1 MEDTSELHFF
11 CKSLGPRIQGCNRM
25 LASNSP
31 PKKGL
36 NSLGHLVGTK
46 LDRVCHWAHRWVWCM
61 SWVASY
67 QQINRLTNIVFFF
80 FRRQWCARSN
90 PLGQVSRNSSLAL
103 LLGFETHETLLEQVQ
118 VRRFGEMD
126 GHMFPQKLDVTILVG
141 KIKLP
146 SVSFSSKLSS
156 CIFVAVSLFRFPS
169 GPKVG
174 NFDTFA
180 VFDIHESDTQGAS

>member
-1 MEDTSELHFF
+1 M
-11 CKSLGPRIQGCNRM
+11 
-25 LASNSP
+25 
-31 PKKGL
+31 
-36 NSLGHLVGTK
+36 
-46 LDRVCHWAHRWVWCM
+46 
-61 SWVASY
+61 
-67 QQINRLTNIVFFF
+67 
-80 FRRQWCARSN
+80 
-90 PLGQVSRNSSLAL
+90 
-103 LLGFETHETLLEQVQ
+103 
-118 VRRFGEMD
+118 RRFGEMD